1 MATFIDLKAMFDSVD
16 RRVLGRSLGGRG
28 VSVKLRVRIIKI
40 YEETRN
46 VVRVG
51 DRVGKKFWT
60 EKGVRQGYPLSP
72 LLFNLLIVDME
83 EGLGRDEVGR
93 VKLERRKL
101 KVLGYADDLVILTE
115 EEEGMRWLMKRTYDE

>member
-28 VSVKLRVRIIKI
+28 VSVKLRERIIEI

-60 EKGVRQGYPLSP
+60 ERGSDKGVHRVHYC
-72 LLFNLLIVDME
+72 LIC
-83 EGLGRDEVGR
+83 
-93 VKLERRKL
+93 
-101 KVLGYADDLVILTE
+101 
-115 EEEGMRWLMKRTYDE
+115 